1 MLSLGVPGDAV
12 TAVLLGALV
21 IQGLQPGPLLFKDH
35 LDIVYSIFAGMM
47 TANVLMF
54 LVGVF
59 GIRFFVKIISVDRTY
74 LIPAIFLLSIV
85 GSYAMRN
92 SLFDV
97 GLAIV
102 FGVIGYFMQRYDFPA
117 SPILLSLILG
127 PLAESSLRRALI
139 VSQGDFSILFTR
151 PISLTLIILAVASL
165 ITATIMQIRM
175 EKKMLA
181 AQESDPG

>member
-1 MLSLGVPGDAV
+1 
-12 TAVLLGALV
+12 
-21 IQGLQPGPLLFKDH
+21 
-35 LDIVYSIFAGMM
+35 
-47 TANVLMF
+47 MF

-59 GIRFFVKIISVDRTY
+59 GIRFFVKIISIDRTF
-74 LIPAIFLLSIV
+74 LIPVIFLLSIV
-85 GSYAMRN
+85 GSYSMRN

-102 FGVIGYFMQRYDFPA
+102 FGLIGYFMQRYDYPA

-139 VSQGDFSILFTR
+139 VSQGDFTILFTR

-165 ITATIMQIRM
+165 ITATIMQVRL
-175 EKKMLA
+175 EKKLLA
-181 AQESDPG
+181 GQQSEQG